1 MCLTRGPG
9 TTPINSSWDNVSMVM
24 GVVEGDVVVVVVL
37 VLVLVVVH
45 VCVVNDLVTRLLF
58 TVVVRCLCSVCL
70 FLLGFFSVAFLVF
83 VLFC

>member
-37 VLVLVVVH
+37 VLVVGCF
-45 VCVVNDLVTRLLF
+45 VCAGVGVGGGGVSPMCPRTDTR
-58 TVVVRCLCSVCL
+58 
-70 FLLGFFSVAFLVF
+70 
-83 VLFC
+83 

>member
-37 VLVLVVVH
+37 VLVVGCF
-45 VCVVNDLVTRLLF
+45 VCAGVGWGMGVS
-58 TVVVRCLCSVCL
+58 VRCAHGPILVRVRFCL
-70 FLLGFFSVAFLVF
+70 VRVRSGLRRVWVRQ
-83 VLFC
+83 C